1 MPEKKNHK
9 EIFRSPPLNP
19 NLPFATTV
27 QYGDLIFVSGVVG
40 RDFKTGEIAKL
51 DIKEQTRQALR
62 NISSFLEDA
71 GSSLERALKVNIFL
85 KDMRLFALVN
95 QAYREFFLAGFPA
108 RTCVEV
114 VSLPDPDALVEI
126 DCIAVKTS
134 E

>member
-1 MPEKKNHK
+1 MPERKKPK
-9 EIFRSPPLNP
+9 EIFRSPSLNP

-27 QYGDLIFVSGVVG
+27 RYGDLIFVSGIAG

-51 DIKEQTRQALR
+51 DAKEQTRQALK
-62 NISSFLEDA
+62 NISTYLEDA
-71 GSSLERALKVNIFL
+71 GSSLEKVLKVNIFL

-95 QAYREFFLAGFPA
+95 QAYREFFPNGFPA

-126 DCIAVKTS
+126 DCIAVKAP